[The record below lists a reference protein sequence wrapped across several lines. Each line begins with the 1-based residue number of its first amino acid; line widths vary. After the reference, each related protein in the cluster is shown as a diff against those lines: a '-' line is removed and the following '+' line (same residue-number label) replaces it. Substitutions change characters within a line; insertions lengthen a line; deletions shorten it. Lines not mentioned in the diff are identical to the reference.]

1 MKPIGLSAVARWA
14 ESSVISRDWCQA
26 ARVRSPPELPQKYL
40 PKCSSIAGRAILRY
54 HLSRKELALMHDL
67 TPVPALLGG
76 MLIGLAA
83 SLLLLVNG
91 RVAGISGITGGLL
104 EGPRRDAWWRVAFLA
119 GLAAGAAIMA
129 RALPQAFAP
138 SLSRS
143 AVTLLGAG
151 LLVGYGT
158 RLSNGCTSGHG
169 VCGVSRGSLR
179 SIAATAT
186 FIATGAVTVAVTRF
200 WGSGL

>member
-1 MKPIGLSAVARWA
+1 
-14 ESSVISRDWCQA
+14 
-26 ARVRSPPELPQKYL
+26 
-40 PKCSSIAGRAILRY
+40 
-54 HLSRKELALMHDL
+54 MHDL

>member
-1 MKPIGLSAVARWA
+1 
-14 ESSVISRDWCQA
+14 
-26 ARVRSPPELPQKYL
+26 
-40 PKCSSIAGRAILRY
+40 
-54 HLSRKELALMHDL
+54 MHDL

-76 MLIGLAA
+76 ALIGLAA

-104 EGPRRDAWWRVAFLA
+104 DGPPGDARWRVAFLA
-119 GLAAGAAIMA
+119 GLAAGAAVMSLV
-129 RALPQAFAP
+129 LPQAFAP

-186 FIATGAVTVAVTRF
+186 FIATGAVTVALMRL
-200 WGSGL
+200 WGPGL

>member
-1 MKPIGLSAVARWA
+1 
-14 ESSVISRDWCQA
+14 
-26 ARVRSPPELPQKYL
+26 
-40 PKCSSIAGRAILRY
+40 
-54 HLSRKELALMHDL
+54 MHHF

-76 MLIGLAA
+76 VLIGLAA
-83 SLLLLVNG
+83 SLLLLGNG
-91 RVAGISGITGGLL
+91 RVAGISGITGGLFAEPAGGL
-104 EGPRRDAWWRVAFLA
+104 TGDTWWRVAFLG
-119 GLAAGAAIMA
+119 GLAAGAVVMA
-129 RALPQAFAP
+129 LALPQAFAP

-143 AVTLLGAG
+143 AVTLVGAG

-169 VCGVSRGSLR
+169 VCGISRGSLR

-200 WGSGL
+200 WGPGL

>member
-1 MKPIGLSAVARWA
+1 
-14 ESSVISRDWCQA
+14 
-26 ARVRSPPELPQKYL
+26 
-40 PKCSSIAGRAILRY
+40 
-54 HLSRKELALMHDL
+54 MHDF
-67 TPVPALLGG
+67 TPVPAQLGG
-76 MLIGLAA
+76 VLIGLSA

-91 RVAGISGITGGLL
+91 RVAGISGITGGLFD
-104 EGPRRDAWWRVAFLA
+104 GPPGDAWWRVAFLG
-119 GLAAGAAIMA
+119 GLAGGAAVMA
-129 RALPQAFAP
+129 LALPQAFAP

-169 VCGVSRGSLR
+169 VCGISRGSLR

-186 FIATGAVTVAVTRF
+186 FITTGAVTVAVTRL